1 MSKLHDFKVPTS
13 FILGNKVYRV
23 FEIGSLKGGRL
34 GLMCTILK
42 KMWIARGPR
51 VVVPV
56 SETFW
61 HEVTHAVLHDMHH
74 PLWADEKFV
83 TEFSERLNQV
93 ITTAKFKEHDGP
105 T

>member
-1 MSKLHDFKVPTS
+1 MSKPHDFKVPAS
-13 FILGNKVYRV
+13 FTVGSISYRV
-23 FEIGSLKGGRL
+23 CEVDKLKGNRL

-83 TEFSERLNQV
+83 TEFSKRLDQV
-93 ITTAKFKEHDGP
+93 IKTAKFKEHDGP